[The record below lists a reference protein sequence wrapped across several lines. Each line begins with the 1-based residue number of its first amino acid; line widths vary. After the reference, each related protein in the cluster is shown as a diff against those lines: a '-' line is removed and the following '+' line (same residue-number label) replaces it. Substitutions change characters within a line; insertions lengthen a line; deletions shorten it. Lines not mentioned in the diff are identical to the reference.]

1 MIGDN
6 MKNKIVAIIFLC
18 VVLAFF
24 LVSCAEDTNN
34 DNSNSTS
41 TISNVVER
49 STATNTSK
57 ISEETTTAEKL
68 QVPLQLKIKL
78 R

>member
-1 MIGDN
+1 

-57 ISEETTTAEKL
+57 ISEETTTAKKL